1 MKQSAFM
8 MFALVLAVALLAPAP
23 AAAEDAAALWKAKCA
38 GCHGADGQ
46 PSAMGQK
53 MGARDLGSPEVQ
65 KLTDAELTTLTA
77 KGKNKMPA
85 YEAKLTADQ
94 IKALVAHM
102 RSFKK

>member
-23 AAAEDAAALWKAKCA
+23 AVAEDGAALWKAKCA
-38 GCHGADGQ
+38 GCHGADGT

-53 MGARDLGSPEVQ
+53 MGARDLGSADVQ
-65 KLTDAELTTLTA
+65 KLSDAELTTITA

-85 YEAKLTADQ
+85 YEGKLTPDQ
-94 IKALVAHM
+94 IKVLVAQM
-102 RSFKK
+102 RTFKK